1 MAHSSLITEIITF
14 YISKNL
20 STKEIIMN
28 TLFQLFII
36 NFYELKLIQSNAKE
50 DYNIIFDSGLN
61 LMKEKFNYVIYK
73 LDEDDFSEL
82 YTILIKCK
90 NTIFENPLNEIIN
103 YFINNNKNLSDY
115 ISNAFVTEFMIKLA
129 NPKLEKIANLCS
141 GTGSLFINTA
151 NYFKSTNQTLNLLK
165 NMYGFEIND
174 EVKLW
179 SILNIYISTKVML
192 TENIITADILH
203 DNLFNESYDLI
214 ISDFP
219 VGIRNI
225 IHANCCNK
233 IKSLK
238 IRGTKSE
245 PLILQLIMNILNK
258 NGRAILNVP
267 DNLLYNES
275 KQHIE
280 TRRYLVENFSIIK
293 IVTVDKNLQT
303 IKGNKTSIIYLEKK
317 GKTTEI
323 NFSKLSLKE
332 EKHLMSIK
340 LDLIQ
345 KNNYILWNEKY
356 LGVDENKVH
365 INSMKLSELAD
376 VIYEGDNNKNLSNN
390 YLVFPNYI
398 NDNKKVYI
406 NYDEFK
412 LQKDTFTL
420 LVKDDTICLQKY
432 LNYYILQTIQKDILL
447 YTTGKLNKINIDKLY
462 EMKIKIPS
470 MKTQTT
476 IVNFF
481 DLNNILIKTNED
493 QIKLYI
499 ETKNKF
505 ISLFN
510 DKFDKIKIK
519 DICTIDSKPNKI
531 NTIMI
536 QRNSNS
542 VGKVTLSTKDS
553 IETTNIYYLNNIK
566 NYNESCLYHILKY
579 NEENFFKLANL
590 TSTIN
595 LNRTNLE
602 NFEIQVYSDEIQ
614 EKIITQCES
623 YDKIC
628 SNLLEMNNTIILKT
642 IVSEINK
649 LERNNQNKL
658 PIL

>member
-14 YISKNL
+14 YVSKNL

-36 NFYELKLIQSNAKE
+36 NYYDLKLIQSSEKE
-50 DYNIIFDSGLN
+50 DYNIIFDSELN
-61 LMKEKFNYVIYK
+61 LIKEKFNYVIYK

-82 YTILIKCK
+82 YIILIKCK

-141 GTGSLFINTA
+141 GTGSLFINIA
-151 NYFKSTNQTLNLLK
+151 NHFKSTNQTLNLLK
-165 NMYGFEIND
+165 NMYGFEIKD

-293 IVTVDKNLQT
+293 IVTVDKNLQK

-323 NFSKLSLKE
+323 NFSKLSSKE

-376 VIYEGDNNKNLSNN
+376 VIYEGDNKNLSNN

-481 DLNNILIKTNED
+481 DLNNVLIKTNEE

-553 IETTNIYYLNNIK
+553 IETTNIYYLNNVK
-566 NYNESCLYHILKY
+566 NYNETCLYHILKY

-628 SNLLEMNNTIILKT
+628 SNLSEINNTIILQT
-642 IVSEINK
+642 IVSEIIN
-649 LERNNQNKL
+649 
-658 PIL
+658 

>member
-1 MAHSSLITEIITF
+1 MAYSSLITEIITF

-36 NFYELKLIQSNAKE
+36 SYYDLKLIQSNAKE

-61 LMKEKFNYVIYK
+61 LIKEKFNYIIYK

-115 ISNAFVTEFMIKLA
+115 FSNAFVTEFMIKLA

-151 NYFKSTNQTLNLLK
+151 NHFKSTNQTLNLLK
-165 NMYGFEIND
+165 NIYGFEIND

-340 LDLIQ
+340 LDLLQ

-420 LVKDDTICLQKY
+420 LVKDNTICLQKY

-447 YTTGKLNKINIDKLY
+447 YTTGKLNKINIEKLY

-481 DLNNILIKTNED
+481 DLNNVLIKTNED

-553 IETTNIYYLNNIK
+553 IETTNIYYLNNVK
-566 NYNESCLYHILKY
+566 NYNENCLYHILKY

-649 LERNNQNKL
+649 LEKNNQNKL

>member
-1 MAHSSLITEIITF
+1 M
-14 YISKNL
+14 
-20 STKEIIMN
+20 
-28 TLFQLFII
+28 
-36 NFYELKLIQSNAKE
+36 
-50 DYNIIFDSGLN
+50 DNIGW
-61 LMKEKFNYVIYK
+61 KYG
-73 LDEDDFSEL
+73 
-82 YTILIKCK
+82 TIKCK

-141 GTGSLFINTA
+141 GTGSLFINAA
-151 NYFKSTNQTLNLLK
+151 NHFKSTNQTLNLLK

-179 SILNIYISTKVML
+179 SILNIYISTKVLL

-280 TRRYLVENFSIIK
+280 TRRYLVENFSISK
-293 IVTVDKNLQT
+293 VVSVDKNLQT

-340 LDLIQ
+340 LDLLQ

-376 VIYEGDNNKNLSNN
+376 VIYEGDHNKNLSNN

-447 YTTGKLNKINIDKLY
+447 YTTGKLNKINIEKLY
-462 EMKIKIPS
+462 EMKIKS
-470 MKTQTT
+470 
-476 IVNFF
+476 F
-481 DLNNILIKTNED
+481 
-493 QIKLYI
+493 
-499 ETKNKF
+499 
-505 ISLFN
+505 
-510 DKFDKIKIK
+510 
-519 DICTIDSKPNKI
+519 
-531 NTIMI
+531 
-536 QRNSNS
+536 
-542 VGKVTLSTKDS
+542 
-553 IETTNIYYLNNIK
+553 
-566 NYNESCLYHILKY
+566 
-579 NEENFFKLANL
+579 
-590 TSTIN
+590 
-595 LNRTNLE
+595 
-602 NFEIQVYSDEIQ
+602 
-614 EKIITQCES
+614 
-623 YDKIC
+623 
-628 SNLLEMNNTIILKT
+628 
-642 IVSEINK
+642 
-649 LERNNQNKL
+649 
-658 PIL
+658 